1 MKFLR
6 QALASIA
13 LAAVGAGACQA
24 AVDPA
29 LYSFA
34 DVYRLTVSG
43 AAPEFPSN
51 YPVGSAASSAAEY
64 QLRAVAIDTQPSRPQ
79 FSVAPAPLP
88 AGYVFSIG
96 AMPEPERWLLILS
109 GLAAAAWVARRRLGY
124 SF

>member
-13 LAAVGAGACQA
+13 LAAASIAACQA
-24 AVDPA
+24 ADPA

-43 AAPEFPSN
+43 VAPEFPSN
-51 YPVGSAASSAAEY
+51 YPVGSAAASAADY
-64 QLRAVAIDTQPSRPQ
+64 QLRAVAIETQPSRPQ